1 MTGRRSTLDMNR
13 ELWLLRHAKSDWH
26 VDADDF
32 DRPLSRRG
40 KRAARQMGIWMKQH
54 QLLPDFV
61 VSSPALRA
69 VATAEIVCAALGL
82 PAQVIHRDKRL
93 YEQDPDGLKDT
104 LAECPVQ
111 AERVLLTGHNPEL
124 EALLIDL
131 AGKAALPDKDKL
143 LPTAALA
150 RLIISCDWSRL
161 NTGCAELLSI
171 TYARNLPK
179 AR

>member
-1 MTGRRSTLDMNR
+1 MNR
-13 ELWLLRHAKSDWH
+13 ELWLMRHAKSDWR

-40 KRAARQMGIWMKQH
+40 KCAARQMGVWMQQH
-54 QLLPDFV
+54 QLVPGFV

-82 PAQVIHRDKRL
+82 PAQAIHRDKRL
-93 YEQDPDGLKDT
+93 YEQDLNGLKDT
-104 LAECPVQ
+104 LADCPVQ

-124 EALLIDL
+124 EVLLIDL
-131 AGKAALPDKDKL
+131 TGNIAVPDKDKL

-171 TYARNLPK
+171 TYVRNLPK

>member
-1 MTGRRSTLDMNR
+1 MNR

-40 KRAARQMGIWMKQH
+40 KRAARKMGIWMKQH
-54 QLLPDFV
+54 RLLPDFV

-69 VATAEIVCAALGL
+69 VATTEIVCAALEL
-82 PAQVIHRDKRL
+82 PAQVTHRDKRL
-93 YEQDPDGLKDT
+93 YEQDLDGLKDT

-111 AERVLLTGHNPEL
+111 AERVLLIGHNPEL

-131 AGKAALPDKDKL
+131 ADKAAVPDKDKL

-150 RLIISCDWSRL
+150 RLVISCDWRRL
-161 NTGCAELLSI
+161 STGCAELLSI
-171 TYARNLPK
+171 TYAGSLPE

>member
-1 MTGRRSTLDMNR
+1 MNR

-32 DRPLSRRG
+32 ERPLSRRG

-82 PAQVIHRDKRL
+82 PAQFIHRDKRL
-93 YEQDPDGLKDT
+93 YGQGLDGLKDT

-131 AGKAALPDKDKL
+131 AGRAAVPDKDKL

-161 NTGCAELLSI
+161 STGCAELLAI
-171 TYARNLPK
+171 TYARDLPK